1 MECSLRAFCTITSRN
16 RDVKFIED
24 WPAWT
29 SLFLYICGMI
39 DKKVQMMDA
48 GMVLFTSEKPFGT
61 VLGGIKAELAK
72 LGKVKRANE
81 ISPDELPDTTGEC
94 DLFVD
99 WSTPL
104 RWRAISCRLEDAGLV
119 GTNADG
125 EETRRYALCVK
136 EGNKNR
142 KGKVLVTLLL
152 AVIFIALGIFSIDGV
167 AGIFTVLFGSVFVVA
182 IVILALRP
190 SAKAQKVV
198 RDLLEVVREA
208 K

>member
-1 MECSLRAFCTITSRN
+1 
-16 RDVKFIED
+16 
-24 WPAWT
+24 
-29 SLFLYICGMI
+29 MI

-61 VLGGIKAELAK
+61 VLGGIKAELTK
-72 LGKVKRANE
+72 LGDVKRSNE
-81 ISPDELPDTTGEC
+81 ISIDELPDTTGEC

-99 WSTPL
+99 WSSPL

-125 EETRRYALCVK
+125 NEIRRYALCLK

-142 KGKVLVTLLL
+142 KCKVAAVLLT
-152 AVIFIALGIFSIDGV
+152 AVIFIIGGMCGIDSV
-167 AGIFTVLFGSVFVVA
+167 PRIFTVPAGVMLAACVVIFG
-182 IVILALRP
+182 LRP
-190 SAKAQKVV
+190 SVKAQSAI
-198 RDLLEVVREA
+198 RNLAETVREA